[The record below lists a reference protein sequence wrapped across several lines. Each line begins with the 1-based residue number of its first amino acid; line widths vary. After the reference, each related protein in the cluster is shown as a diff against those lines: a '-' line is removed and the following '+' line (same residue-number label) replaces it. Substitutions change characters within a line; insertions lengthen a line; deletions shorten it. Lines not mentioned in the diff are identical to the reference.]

1 MKKHK
6 VLELFDNQLFTETEH
21 LYRGSGSKYT
31 WTNKIT
37 EDKFESSINGGIGQ
51 PQDKINYVIDHKGRE
66 IKKLEDLK
74 KSVDESMNNI
84 INFL

>member
-37 EDKFESSINGGIGQ
+37 EDKNKPYPFLNAGTV
-51 PQDKINYVIDHKGRE
+51 K
-66 IKKLEDLK
+66 K
-74 KSVDESMNNI
+74 KSI
-84 INFL
+84 KFIKIKIK